1 MCVEKDLADATID
14 FIIWECEEEKIRV
27 LGVGFRER
35 ERCVEKDLVGAT
47 IDFVIQKCNDEK
59 NRV

>member
-1 MCVEKDLADATID
+1 MMK
-14 FIIWECEEEKIRV
+14 KIGFRV
-27 LGVGFRER
+27 WGVGFRER

-47 IDFVIQKCNDEK
+47 IDFIIQKCNDEK